1 MYKPR
6 YKIWDENKFP
16 KFRES
21 LNRIYTDSYDNYV
34 NSHDI
39 LVGHELKTLDNFMFG
54 LETYYLSIIRETIT
68 TEKNWKNI
76 LNQLSSIS
84 LVVIPK
90 KRDIYGATLGM
101 QVSINPD
108 VEDDL
113 KQMCIFHELSHIIN
127 NKWKNEAGKLSKEL
141 YNDSDNKRIFKDLNI
156 NDSKYLLFGFDLLDE
171 VIAQEVAERVDYRL
185 KKKKRPKKFERYN
198 EKLFNHNPY
207 LSNYTL
213 YGELYE
219 FAYKFVRNLDYVS
232 TTKNC
237 SEEEYML
244 RFIRRSFDE
253 DFIKNIGAEIILS
266 DNKKKE
272 KLVTLL
278 ACMGKIKAAYYEVV
292 GLNKTKENVNV
303 ERYVNVFNDTIKRR

>member
-6 YKIWDENKFP
+6 YKFWDENKFP
-16 KFRES
+16 NFRDS
-21 LNRIYTDSYDNYV
+21 LDRIYNDSYDNYI
-34 NSHDI
+34 NGHDV
-39 LVGHELKTLDNFMFG
+39 LVGSELKTLEDFMFG

-68 TEKNWKNI
+68 TEKNWNNI

-90 KRDIYGATLGM
+90 KRNIYGATLGT

-108 VEDDL
+108 IEDDL
-113 KQMCIFHELSHIIN
+113 KQICIFHELGHVIN
-127 NKWKNEAGKLSKEL
+127 NKWKDESTRLSKKIYSDPKNEEL
-141 YNDSDNKRIFKDLNI
+141 LKSLDI
-156 NDSKYLLFGFDLLDE
+156 NDYKYIKFGFDLLDE

-185 KKKKRPKKFERYN
+185 KKKKRPAKEEKYN

-207 LSNYTL
+207 LSNYTF
-213 YGELYE
+213 YGELYD

-237 SEEEYML
+237 KEDEYML

-253 DFIKNIGAEIILS
+253 D
-266 DNKKKE
+266 
-272 KLVTLL
+272 
-278 ACMGKIKAAYYEVV
+278 
-292 GLNKTKENVNV
+292 
-303 ERYVNVFNDTIKRR
+303 